1 MTSSS
6 RAGPSRGWLGRAI
19 TRPPTPAINPS
30 IIHRSKSLQDSQM
43 VLGGNHFVWHSDE
56 PASNLSGQS
65 SQPSQDP
72 QFPSQISHYSPH
84 IDPIPN
90 DPHDILQLDYTASSL
105 LDPVDAHLETG
116 SSTQIPLGKG
126 INEEPVS
133 DNFDEFTF
141 DGFCS
146 ARSSVSAT
154 QSHSS
159 LDSLGS
165 RLSPIPKYNKRRRR
179 GRSAGVPKLG
189 SQKLP
194 VVKRYQCTFCT
205 DPFKTKYDWQR
216 HEATIHLSLEQW
228 KYVGHSRWGNDC

>member
-1 MTSSS
+1 
-6 RAGPSRGWLGRAI
+6 
-19 TRPPTPAINPS
+19 
-30 IIHRSKSLQDSQM
+30 M
-43 VLGGNHFVWHSDE
+43 VIGGNHVVWHSDE
-56 PASNLSGQS
+56 PTSNLSGQPD
-65 SQPSQDP
+65 QPQQDL
-72 QFPSQISHYSPH
+72 QFPSQISHYNPD

-90 DPHDILQLDYTASSL
+90 DPHDLLQLDYVDSSL
-105 LDPVDAHLETG
+105 FEPLDAQLEAG
-116 SSTQIPLGKG
+116 SSSQIPLGKG

-141 DGFCS
+141 EDFCS

-159 LDSLGS
+159 LESLGS
-165 RLSPIPKYNKRRRR
+165 QLSPIPRYNKRRRR

-189 SQKLP
+189 SHKLP

-205 DPFKTKYDWQR
+205 DTFKTKYDWQR

-228 KYVGHSRWGNDC
+228 KYVSLY